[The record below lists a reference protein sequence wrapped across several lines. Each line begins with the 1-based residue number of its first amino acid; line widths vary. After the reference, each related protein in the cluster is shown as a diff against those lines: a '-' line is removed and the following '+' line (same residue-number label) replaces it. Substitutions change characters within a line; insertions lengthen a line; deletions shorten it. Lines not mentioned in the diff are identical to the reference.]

1 MFKHTPTK
9 LIAHEVLTIKK
20 LHWLI
25 QARETLVKSVKY
37 QFARILC
44 SRKLSNNIK
53 PRGNG
58 KIKTHCC
65 GNVTKGSVSSFHWSP
80 VNRKKISSHVAVALL
95 FPKIKTKG
103 RKTTGKIPP
112 SRLSSW
118 CIWKQTAIAK
128 KDFSVFVTKMR
139 KLWTGDKNLQ
149 VSSFIEMWQS
159 YCTVPRA
166 LNIYTFFSTGH
177 LCWPEI

>member
-65 GNVTKGSVSSFHWSP
+65 GNVTKGSVSSFH
-80 VNRKKISSHVAVALL
+80 
-95 FPKIKTKG
+95 
-103 RKTTGKIPP
+103 
-112 SRLSSW
+112 
-118 CIWKQTAIAK
+118 
-128 KDFSVFVTKMR
+128 
-139 KLWTGDKNLQ
+139 
-149 VSSFIEMWQS
+149 
-159 YCTVPRA
+159 
-166 LNIYTFFSTGH
+166 
-177 LCWPEI
+177 